1 MNATPSWPGTQ
12 HVSTVSVT
20 ETSDERNHD
29 VTTGSTGRL
38 AGRIAIITGAARG
51 QGAAEARL
59 FAAEGARVL
68 VADILGAL
76 AKEVA
81 DDIGSAA
88 VAVELDVTSASSWQN
103 AMNTCTEAFGAPT
116 VLVNNAGVLPVA
128 TIDDTDE
135 ALMRST
141 MDINMMG
148 TFHGIR
154 TVMGPMAEAGGGSIV
169 NVSSIN
175 GFKAG
180 LGLTAYATSKFAQ
193 RGLTRQAALELGHR
207 GIRVNSIHPGPIDTP
222 MLNNPELMRVRKVG
236 GAKNT
241 LADRAIPR
249 RGTSEEIAY
258 LALFLASDES
268 SFSTGSEFI
277 ADGGAL
283 L

>member
-1 MNATPSWPGTQ
+1 M
-12 HVSTVSVT
+12 
-20 ETSDERNHD
+20 
-29 VTTGSTGRL
+29 TTGTTGRL
-38 AGRIAIITGAARG
+38 EGRIAIITGAARG
-51 QGAAEARL
+51 QGEAEARL

-68 VADILGAL
+68 VADILGTT

-81 DDIGSAA
+81 DDIGPAA
-88 VAVELDVTSASSWQN
+88 VAVELDVTSASSWESALQ
-103 AMNTCTEAFGAPT
+103 TCTEAFGSPT

-128 TIDDTDE
+128 SIDDTDE
-135 ALMRST
+135 ALMRRT

-148 TFHGIR
+148 AFLGIR
-154 TVMGPMAEAGGGSIV
+154 TVMGPMAGAGGGSIV

-180 LGLTAYATSKFAQ
+180 LGLTAYATSKFAL

-222 MLNNPELMRVRKVG
+222 MLRNPELMKVRRV
-236 GAKNT
+236 GAANP
-241 LADRAIPR
+241 LQERAIPR
-249 RGTSEEIAY
+249 RGTSEEIAN

-268 SFSTGSEFI
+268 SFSTGSEFV